1 MADRRQQRR
10 KALREVFD
18 MFDKDSSGTIDAHEL
33 RAVLRALGQF
43 PTAAE
48 LAELMQRMD
57 ANQDGSICFDEFEA
71 AMAGQAEDE
80 ETERQLREVRE
91 VFSLFDTDH
100 SGTLCADE
108 LQRALKI
115 LGVDM
120 TCGEVALLISE
131 VDADGDGEISCDELL
146 AYVLQFEEGGG
157 GRPDDPGGKH

>member
-1 MADRRQQRR
+1 MADRGQQRR

-18 MFDKDSSGTIDAHEL
+18 MFDKDGSGTIDVHEL

-48 LAELMQRMD
+48 LADLMQRMD
-57 ANQDGSICFDEFEA
+57 ANQDGSISFDEFAA

-80 ETERQLREVRE
+80 ETEQQLREIRE
-91 VFSLFDTDH
+91 VFSMFDTDH
-100 SGTLCADE
+100 SGTLCATE
-108 LQRALKI
+108 LQRALRI

-120 TCGEVALLISE
+120 TCSEVALLISE

-146 AYVLQFEEGGG
+146 TYVLQFEEGGSAADG
-157 GRPDDPGGKH
+157 PAGGKR